1 MTPQDPDND
10 NLADKPGIHR
20 SRLTRLGMVTNQPVD
35 PETVPVTK
43 SQLAALHARI
53 HEAELERG
61 QLSKL
66 AEFVGSRYYLEIGEK
81 EHQHQTTA
89 VDAAIHYMGVERQ
102 RWRIRIKYLVDSIT
116 RLGRRG

>member
-66 AEFVGSRYYLEIGEK
+66 AELIGSRYYLEIGEK
-81 EHQHQTTA
+81 EPQHQTTA
-89 VDAAIHYMGVERQ
+89 VDAAIHYMGVERR
-102 RWRIRIKYLVDSIT
+102 RWRIRVKYLMDSIT